1 MNSKKMLFNWL
12 FRFNVQLPSVGIEGL
27 MAFMDTSDPSAFFS
41 PFFFDGLLVQL
52 TLEVSRQGLHLF
64 HK

>member
-1 MNSKKMLFNWL
+1 MNSNKRLIDWL

-27 MAFMDTSDPSAFFS
+27 MAFMETRDPFAFFS
-41 PFFFDGLLVQL
+41 PLFFDGLLVQL
-52 TLEVSRQGLHLF
+52 ALEVSRQGLHLF